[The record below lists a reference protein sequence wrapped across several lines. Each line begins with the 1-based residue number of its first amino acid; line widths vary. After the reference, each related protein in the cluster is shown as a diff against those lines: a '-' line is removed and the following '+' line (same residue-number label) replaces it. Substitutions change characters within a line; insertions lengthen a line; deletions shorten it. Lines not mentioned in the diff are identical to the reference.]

1 MSKYLRQRQKELV
14 CNIQQGLSNLDE
26 SFQVCMPLNEME
38 GEKTRIESYVLLTVV
53 WLIRFYYFGSE
64 EAQEFLVPHATQ
76 DDRSTPTTS
85 NGPAYTN
92 IRATAKISRKR
103 EQWLMFNFFL
113 FGAQGCRMIT

>member
-1 MSKYLRQRQKELV
+1 MKGGGV
-14 CNIQQGLSNLDE
+14 FNIQQGRSNLEE
-26 SFQVCMPLNEME
+26 SVQVCMPLNEME

-53 WLIRFYYFGSE
+53 WLIQFYYFGSE

-85 NGPAYTN
+85 NGPNITPYTN